1 MLCAILLRHC
11 LIQVVLLSSLVL
23 PAQKNSS
30 IPFLL
35 TEYNNLSVRAV
46 LNKTDTVNLM
56 FHTAANA
63 VTLTEESVKRLKS
76 IRFTESTDSIKS
88 WGSQSNSSGLSPD
101 NFLEIGGLSWNKV
114 PIWENLNSG
123 QYTDGK
129 FGIDLFK
136 GRVIAIDFDKLL
148 INVSDSLPY
157 NIDQY
162 QQVKLADEDDELF
175 IEADCKTK
183 DSVFKNRFLVHSGYS
198 GAILFDDEFAKNSK
212 LDERLELTGEKKL
225 TDSYGNVLITK
236 QAVLPALNIQGLE
249 LADVPAG
256 FFKGA
261 IGRQQM
267 SIIGGD
273 VLKRFNIVI
282 DATRTYIYFQPN
294 KLSGTAYR
302 KL

>member
-1 MLCAILLRHC
+1 MLRAILFRHI
-11 LIQVVLLSSLVL
+11 LIPAMLLSSLML
-23 PAQKNSS
+23 PAQKNVS
-30 IPFLL
+30 IPFQL

-63 VTLTEESVKRLKS
+63 VTLTEESVKKLKS

-88 WGSQSNSSGLSPD
+88 WGSQSNSSRLSPD
-101 NFLEIGGLSWNKV
+101 NFIEIGGLSWNKV

-123 QYTDGK
+123 QHTDGK

-136 GRVIAIDFDKLL
+136 GRVIAIDFDKLM

-162 QQVKLADEDDELF
+162 HEVKLTDEDDELF
-175 IEADCKTK
+175 MEAECKTK
-183 DSVFKNRFLVHSGYS
+183 DSIFKNRFLIHSGYS

-212 LDERLELTGEKKL
+212 LNERLELTGEKKL

-236 QAVLPALNIQGLE
+236 QAVLPELNVQGLK
-249 LADVPAG
+249 LTDVPAG
-256 FFKGA
+256 FFEGA

-273 VLKRFNIVI
+273 ILKRFNIVI
-282 DATRTYIYFQPN
+282 DATRTSIYLQPN
-294 KLSGTAYR
+294 KLSGTVYR
-302 KL
+302 KM